1 MEQQQISYEKVPARA
16 PSKQMQCVIMVLTA
30 DAELAR
36 VSASHVDCHN
46 ETIHWQ
52 GIFKSYLSPGLKA
65 AALLA
70 YALWTD
76 EMKPKSNFFDLA
88 LGMENDLKVAC
99 LTALGMRWGINFSS
113 DIDEKRGLQ

>member
-76 EMKPKSNFFDLA
+76 EMKPKMFT
-88 LGMENDLKVAC
+88 LKV
-99 LTALGMRWGINFSS
+99 LPQKVNREVTRVWTKVKTG
-113 DIDEKRGLQ
+113 K